1 MEMQVYYCL
10 FSLDHSGYQRQIK
23 MKYANNTTC
32 ATVLIDWYRSCTIRE
47 AVERGPVADAGRHEV
62 LLFEENMSSSASR
75 WASGD

>member
-23 MKYANNTTC
+23 MKYAN
-32 ATVLIDWYRSCTIRE
+32 RSCTIRE